1 MIRDLMFNF
10 VIFGI
15 MQTGAELFRKN
26 LVMRIDQNWSGFMEK
41 CNKILYHKVDI
52 FSISTF
58 SKYWVIETW
67 QIMFKYKSI
76 DGL

>member
-15 MQTGAELFRKN
+15 MQTGAELFREN
-26 LVMRIDQNWSGFMEK
+26 LVMRIDQNCSGFMEK

-58 SKYWVIETW
+58 F
-67 QIMFKYKSI
+67 QILGDRNLANNVQI
-76 DGL
+76 

>member
-15 MQTGAELFRKN
+15 MQTGAELFREN

-41 CNKILYHKVDI
+41 CSKILYHKVDI

-58 SKYWVIETW
+58 F
-67 QIMFKYKSI
+67 QILGDRNLANNVQI
-76 DGL
+76 